1 MRIIVRVR
9 DVKIKL
15 PAISISR
22 FRQQGASV

>member
-9 DVKIKL
+9 DVKKL